1 MLLKKDKNDNI
12 NKNKFTSLFL
22 DIFFKGKKDYTVCEK
37 QKIKGKKKYEREKKT
52 TNWKKK
58 EMKE

>member
-37 QKIKGKKKYEREKKT
+37 QKIKGKKKYEREKK
-52 TNWKKK
+52 NYKLEEKKK
-58 EMKE
+58 